1 MLFLTLIQALLERT
15 RSLLF
20 LTKSSHSW
28 PCWVFIPEQQRWSLG
43 GNHSKRIGDREGT
56 FSNGGHAEINKGTF
70 LAEWRADPSTLRV
83 GTVLSA
89 RGQMSSLLPLRV
101 IKISLSLKMTFSVSL
116 HGCVILVFFFF
127 FFPWKAKH
135 FGVYGVGRRVWLT
148 PMCWWDSSLA
158 LDVTLPQGL

>member
-127 FFPWKAKH
+127 FPWKAKH